1 MTTPRKRQFRKLS
14 AADLAIALGEATTE
28 AAPAPVIK
36 KAAPP
41 IKKTAPEIKK
51 TAPEIKKTAPA
62 IKKTAPKTA
71 AKPKEKTNTE

>member
-14 AADLAIALGEATTE
+14 AADLAILLGEVTTE
-28 AAPAPVIK
+28 AAP
-36 KAAPP
+36 
-41 IKKTAPEIKK
+41 
-51 TAPEIKKTAPA
+51 APA

>member
-51 TAPEIKKTAPA
+51 TAPA

-71 AKPKEKTNTE
+71 AKPKEKTNTEQDY

>member
-14 AADLAIALGEATTE
+14 AADLAILLGEVTTE
-28 AAPAPVIK
+28 AAPAP
-36 KAAPP
+36 A
-41 IKKTAPEIKK
+41 IKKTAPAIKK
-51 TAPEIKKTAPA
+51 TAPAIKKTAPA